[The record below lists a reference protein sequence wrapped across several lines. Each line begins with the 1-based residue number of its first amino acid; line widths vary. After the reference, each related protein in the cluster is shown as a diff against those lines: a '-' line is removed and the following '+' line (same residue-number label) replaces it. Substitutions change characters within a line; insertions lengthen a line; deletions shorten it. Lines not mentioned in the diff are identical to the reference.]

1 MQTTTYTDFKKDVEK
16 YINSVAENF
25 ETLIVNRGND
35 DGVVIMTL
43 DEYNSMEAT
52 LLEMS
57 SNNEIHF
64 CR

>member
-1 MQTTTYTDFKKDVEK
+1 MQKTTYSDFKKDVEK
-16 YINSVAENF
+16 YINSVVENY

-57 SNNEIHF
+57 SNI
-64 CR
+64 